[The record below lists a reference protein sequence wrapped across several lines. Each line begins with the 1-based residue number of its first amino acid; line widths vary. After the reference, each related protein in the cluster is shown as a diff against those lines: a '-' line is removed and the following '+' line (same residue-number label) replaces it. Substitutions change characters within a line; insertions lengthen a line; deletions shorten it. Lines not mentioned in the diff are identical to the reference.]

1 MGWTQEQRINERLIL
16 SPWSGWV
23 FLAGVALYFFASR
36 VVSDDGVAL
45 VASIVAAALAQGAV
59 GMKAWAMR
67 AASARGKSVLKVS
80 AIAMQA
86 GIVGGGLIEWAS
98 RALATTPAP
107 EMGAKVAKGA
117 AENVDRLPPAVLLVG
132 LFLLA
137 AATLAVAAVEFSI
150 APMRAA
156 GYAEPR
162 RAVAAASA
170 ALTIVFA
177 VASTLL
183 VNFAAKTKDVRGD
196 FSAAAPTKLS
206 AATIAM
212 VQASETPVEL
222 FLFFEK
228 GSPMLPEFRDFYA
241 PLVAAGATLVALD
254 HAMDPELAKEMRVS
268 RTGTIG
274 FRVGER
280 TEKWFVGGERDAA
293 SRKLKRADEETRV
306 RLARITRDEK
316 RVYFT
321 VGHGERK
328 DRRAAKGERLGTESF
343 RKIGRSLNAS
353 MSKLGFVEGLG
364 RDVPDDAALVVIF
377 GPTSRFLE
385 EEEASLIRY
394 VERGGS
400 ILVFLDP
407 FVDAGLD
414 NLFEVL
420 RLKVP
425 ADEVAND
432 KEFIRRSH
440 TSADHA
446 IVFSN
451 NFASHATTRELKKA
465 RGRAAVL
472 MLSAGH
478 LERANEGAKSF
489 GKGAPRVTMTMR
501 SRPTSFID
509 RKRNRVFDDKLE
521 VRGVLNFAAAFEQKI
536 DAERSAR
543 AVVVRDSDAFAD
555 GLLPNEANQAF
566 AYETLAWLLHDDQA
580 AGALSAD
587 GDVPIRHTEEED
599 TLVFYGTTAATP
611 SAVALLGIMVLRR
624 RRSRLR
630 RKEGAS

>member
-1 MGWTQEQRINERLIL
+1 MVWTQQERSKERQAL
-16 SPWSGWV
+16 SPWGGWI
-23 FLAGVALYFFASR
+23 FLGAVALYFVGAR
-36 VVSDDGVAL
+36 VVSDDG
-45 VASIVAAALAQGAV
+45 AALGAMLLAGVLGQGAV
-59 GMKAWAMR
+59 GVKAWATR
-67 AASARGKSVLKVS
+67 GASERARGVLRVG

-86 GIVGGGLIEWAS
+86 GVVGLALIEWAS
-98 RALATTPAP
+98 RTMASAP
-107 EMGAKVAKGA
+107 VAESGAKA
-117 AENVDRLPPAVLLVG
+117 AESVDRLPPALLLFG

-137 AATLAVAAVEFSI
+137 ASTLVVAAVEFSS

-162 RAVAAASA
+162 RAVGAATA

-183 VNFAAKTKDVRGD
+183 VNFAAKTKDTRGD

-206 AATIAM
+206 AATIGM
-212 VQASETPVEL
+212 VQASETPVEI

-241 PLVAAGATLVALD
+241 PLEAAGAKLVSLD
-254 HAMDPELAKEMRVS
+254 HALDPELAKEMRVS

-328 DRRAAKGERLGTESF
+328 DRRASKGERLGSEGF

-385 EEEASLIRY
+385 EEQASLIRY

-400 ILVFLDP
+400 LLVFLDP

-414 NLFEVL
+414 RLFDVL

-425 ADEVAND
+425 PDEVAND

-446 IVFSN
+446 IIFSN
-451 NFASHATTRELKKA
+451 NFASHPTTKELKKA
-465 RGRAAVL
+465 GGRAAVL

-478 LERANEGAKSF
+478 LERAKDGNSEVAF
-489 GKGAPRVTMTMR
+489 GQGAPRVTMTMR
-501 SRPTSFID
+501 SRPTSFVD
-509 RKRNRVFDDKLE
+509 SKRNRSFDEKLE
-521 VRGVLNFAAAFEQKI
+521 VRRVLNIAAAFEQKI
-536 DAERSAR
+536 DADRTAR

-580 AGALSAD
+580 VGTLSTD
-587 GDVPIRHTEEED
+587 TDVPIRHTEEED
-599 TLVFYGTTAATP
+599 TLVFYGTTAAMP
-611 SAVALLGIMVLRR
+611 LAVAMLGILVLRR

-630 RKEGAS
+630 QKEVVA